1 MIIYRNNGTEILKV
15 RPDDNDKCTKR
26 VMSQNTVSLTARLSS
41 PFLFQVGDYVMF
53 AGEKYTLN
61 ILPKVKKEDSL
72 NFVYDLVF
80 EGIEYE
86 LRKVRMLFYTANLVY
101 AGGADFSLMGD
112 AELQARVIVEN
123 LNRVQ
128 SGWTL
133 GSVITSEA
141 KNLTYSN
148 NNCLEAIT
156 RIAEEFGTEYWVGT
170 DKTINIGKR
179 GDILPVTFKYGK
191 NKGLYSIERT
201 NVNSKDIVTRLYPFG
216 SEQNLPKGYRNNS
229 KRLQIEGAYIENNTS
244 LYGIIESSQTFEE
257 IKPER
262 TGTIS
267 AVNGSDV
274 LEFTDSSMDF
284 DINATDEGGNTTV
297 LIPGTTAKIH
307 FQTGDLAGYEFE
319 LSLYNHT
326 TKTFRLVKFTDEVA
340 YDLPNSTLKPRV
352 GDKYIILDIY
362 MPATYVADAE
372 ARLLA
377 KTQESLAQNSVP
389 NVAYK
394 VQADPLFIK
403 RLGQTY
409 KEGDY
414 VHVEDEDI
422 SVDRD
427 IRIVGLERNLVN
439 TDIYDFELADTVE
452 PSLAS
457 QIITQL
463 ENQDTV
469 LKINNLKDP
478 ARARRNYKATT
489 ELITMIQTV
498 QAEAALIGNDPA
510 AQYSLSQAI
519 VRANYSGDPN
529 SLFASSCV
537 LAHNYY
543 PEGNPGEWNVT
554 EFSVSD
560 LNPLLPY
567 YIYIKASKTTSL
579 ALYILSAAKIA
590 VEEVSGFYHFPFG
603 VLSSVIDGARVL
615 TTTKGYTLITGDSI
629 KTGKIQHPEG
639 NTYFDLENDEIGGR
653 IHFKDGLVSGLIGVG
668 PDANTINAG
677 MNGEGTE
684 ENSIRL
690 WAGASAANRE
700 TAPWRVQ
707 HNGHMFSAGWEF
719 DEKRLYKENGDVE
732 MVIDSEEMS
741 LKMFLQG
748 VAKLLLTGYDL
759 PLLDSLK
766 NPSSGTVY
774 PTVSNV
780 RQNVNGASVTYSVY
794 SSNIV
799 SLPNSNANYGIRV
812 NYTKNALATSVNAS
826 AYANVYLVNS
836 SNVRI
841 RKIGVINLRFNGNY
855 NNVVTVS
862 SFTEAGS
869 YKIELEVYY
878 SDYSAYPGVYAGG
891 TLTLGGAQS
900 DSAIS
905 YSEQIQASIIGRNG
919 IASYWNSDKFFY
931 LSQIASYFLELNGN
945 TKINSSGN
953 GIDITSTGVAL
964 KGIART
970 NKVNYIAV
978 TASNPTQDIQFSADC
993 VLVRFFDGYNIVLPT
1008 KESVASALGL
1018 ASTESFSVS
1027 LKIVCRRLSN
1037 NGAIWG
1043 RNSTL
1048 SGKNTDS
1055 YPYWLNNNADSQSG
1069 SLAIG
1074 QGDVVE
1080 FQLIYYSGEY
1090 YAYMLNLR
1098 Q

>member
-1 MIIYRNNGTEILKV
+1 MDIIRGGNVILKV
-15 RPDDNDKCTKR
+15 RPDDNDKCTKK
-26 VMSQNTVSLTARLSS
+26 VMGENTVSLTARLSS
-41 PFLFQVGDYVMF
+41 SFLFQVGDYVMF

-61 ILPKVKKEDSL
+61 ILPKVKKEDSF

-141 KNLTYSN
+141 KNITYSN

-319 LSLYNHT
+319 LSSYNHA

-362 MPATYVADAE
+362 MPATYVTDAE

-377 KTQESLAQNSVP
+377 KAQESLAQNSVP
-389 NVAYK
+389 NVAYN
-394 VQADPLFIK
+394 VEPDPLFIK

-409 KEGDY
+409 KAGDY

-439 TDIYDFELADTVE
+439 TDIYDFELSDTVE

-469 LKINNLKDP
+469 IKINNLKDP

-510 AQYSLSQAI
+510 AQYSLSQAV

-554 EFSVSD
+554 EFSVSE
-560 LNPLLPY
+560 LNPLVAY
-567 YIYIKASKTTSL
+567 YVYIKASKTTNL
-579 ALYILSAAKIA
+579 ALYILSATKIA

-629 KTGKIQHPEG
+629 KAGKIQKPSG

-719 DEKRLYKENGDVE
+719 DEERLYKKDGEVE
-732 MVIDSEEMS
+732 LELNSVMKRLTISD
-741 LKMFLQG
+741 QG
-748 VAKLLLTGYDL
+748 LEKVVVSGSDL
-759 PLLDSLK
+759 PLLADLLS
-766 NPSSGTVY
+766 PASGTLY
-774 PTVSNV
+774 PGALDVKTVS
-780 RQNVNGASVTYSVY
+780 GTYSY
-794 SSNIV
+794 
-799 SLPNSNANYGIRV
+799 LAPNSLSLITSRV
-812 NYTKNALATSVNAS
+812 TLTTNMYYDGQVCYLKCSAYLATTSGVKITLIGEMNEQL
-826 AYANVYLVNS
+826 NGDVYGDPVKTWVVSKN
-836 SNVRI
+836 
-841 RKIGVINLRFNGNY
+841 INIAAGNY
-855 NNVVTVS
+855 
-862 SFTEAGS
+862 
-869 YKIELEVYY
+869 KILYEYELEME
-878 SDYSAYPGVYAGG
+878 DGQGVSFA
-891 TLTLGGAQS
+891 LGGATPS
-900 DSAIS
+900 NNTLA
-905 YSEQIQASIIGRNG
+905 YSGAKNATIIGKNG
-919 IASYWNSDKFFY
+919 IASYWANTKYLY
-931 LSQIASYFLELNGN
+931 LSQLATYFLEILGQ
-945 TKINSSGN
+945 TKILSNGN
-953 GIDITSTGVAL
+953 GIDITSSEANL
-964 KGIART
+964 KGINRA
-970 NKVNYIAV
+970 NK
-978 TASNPTQDIQFSADC
+978 
-993 VLVRFFDGYNIVLPT
+993 YNIFTVQSSNSPADMNYTTDSLVLYFNGSGNHAVLPT
-1008 KESVASALGL
+1008 ITEVRSKLGITGTFAVKLSISVY
-1018 ASTESFSVS
+1018 FSS
-1027 LKIVCRRLSN
+1027 SS
-1037 NGAIWG
+1037 GSIWG

-1048 SGKNTDS
+1048 SGKNSTS
-1055 YPYWLNNNADSQSG
+1055 YPERLNNDGAVQSG
-1069 SLAIG
+1069 ALSVGA
-1074 QGDVVE
+1074 GDVAE
-1080 FQLIYYSGEY
+1080 FLLVYDGTNYK
-1090 YAYMLNLR
+1090 AYMLNLR

>member
-1 MIIYRNNGTEILKV
+1 MDIIRGGNVILKV
-15 RPDDNDKCTKR
+15 RPDDNDKCTKK
-26 VMSQNTVSLTARLSS
+26 VMGENTVSLTARLSS

-61 ILPKVKKEDSL
+61 ILPKVKKEDSF

-216 SEQNLPKGYRNNS
+216 SERNLPKGYRNNS

-284 DINATDEGGNTTV
+284 DINATDEGGNPTV
-297 LIPGTTAKIH
+297 LIPDTTPKIH

-319 LSLYNHT
+319 RSSYNHA
-326 TKTFRLVKFTDEVA
+326 TKTFRLVKFTDEVG

-362 MPATYVADAE
+362 MPATYVTDAE

-377 KTQESLAQNSVP
+377 KAQESLAQNSVP
-389 NVAYK
+389 NVAYN
-394 VQADPLFIK
+394 VEPDPLFIK

-409 KEGDY
+409 KAGDY

-498 QAEAALIGNDPA
+498 LAEAALIGNDPA

-519 VRANYSGDPN
+519 IKANYGGDAN

-543 PEGNPGEWNVT
+543 PEGNPREWNVT
-554 EFSVSD
+554 ELSVSG
-560 LNPLLPY
+560 LNPLVAY
-567 YIYIKASKTTSL
+567 YIYIKASKTTDL
-579 ALYILSAAKIA
+579 ALYILSDTKIA
-590 VEEVSGFYHFPFG
+590 VEEVSGYYHFPFG
-603 VLSSVIDGARVL
+603 VLSSVIDSVRVL

-629 KTGKIQHPEG
+629 RTGMIMRANG
-639 NTYFDLENDEIGGR
+639 ITYFDLENDEIGGR

-668 PDANTINAG
+668 PDAKTINAG
-677 MNGEGTE
+677 MSGEGTE
-684 ENSIRL
+684 EDSIRL

-719 DEKRLYKENGDVE
+719 DEERIYKKDGDIE
-732 MVIDSEEMS
+732 IELNS
-741 LKMFLQG
+741 LNKKLSISYQG
-748 VAKLLLTGYDL
+748 FEQAAFSANDIPTMDKLISPTTGRSYPGANTTKTQSGVYSYLAPNIINIIPSKITLVTKLRYYDL
-759 PLLDSLK
+759 GVSCNFVGNAYLTNIYGEKISLLGSLTQSITGTSYPQISFTWTINK
-766 NPSSGTVY
+766 NLNISGSFRILYEYEIVIISEKEFILGG
-774 PTVSNV
+774 SN
-780 RQNVNGASVTYSVY
+780 Q
-794 SSNIV
+794 
-799 SLPNSNANYGIRV
+799 LDNYV
-812 NYTKNALATSVNAS
+812 DFTEEKNAT
-826 AYANVYLVNS
+826 
-836 SNVRI
+836 
-841 RKIGVINLRFNGNY
+841 
-855 NNVVTVS
+855 
-862 SFTEAGS
+862 
-869 YKIELEVYY
+869 
-878 SDYSAYPGVYAGG
+878 
-891 TLTLGGAQS
+891 
-900 DSAIS
+900 
-905 YSEQIQASIIGRNG
+905 IIGKNG
-919 IASYWNSDKFFY
+919 IASYWANTKYLY
-931 LSQIASYFLELNGN
+931 LSQLATYFLEILGQ
-945 TKINSSGN
+945 TKILANGN
-953 GIDITSTGVAL
+953 GIDITNSEANL
-964 KGIART
+964 KGINRT
-970 NKVNYIAV
+970 NK
-978 TASNPTQDIQFSADC
+978 
-993 VLVRFFDGYNIVLPT
+993 YNIFTVQSSNSPADMNYTTENLVLYFNGSNYHAVLPT
-1008 KESVASALGL
+1008 ITEVRSKLGITGTFAVKLSISVY
-1018 ASTESFSVS
+1018 FSS
-1027 LKIVCRRLSN
+1027 SS
-1037 NGAIWG
+1037 GSIWG

-1048 SGKNTDS
+1048 SGKDSTS
-1055 YPYWLNNNADSQSG
+1055 YPERLNNDGAVQSG
-1069 SLAIG
+1069 ALAVG
-1074 QGDVVE
+1074 AGDVAE
-1080 FQLIYYSGEY
+1080 FLLVYDGTKYK
-1090 YAYMLNLR
+1090 AYMLNLR